1 MHGKRHLP
9 TERGDLMECT
19 GKIQNVSRDWQTGQ
33 FQITFTLNEA
43 SAINEIEK
51 IKDCQ
56 KLSIRAVKYREKRSL
71 DANAYL
77 WVLLQKMAEVLH
89 QDKWNIYLEML
100 GRYGVFTHIIVK
112 PNVVEK
118 VKEEWRT
125 VKELGE
131 VCVNGTT
138 GIQLQCYFGSS
149 TYNSKEMSVLIDGV
163 VSEAKEMGIETLPP
177 YELERMKA
185 EWQTKDSAS

>member
-1 MHGKRHLP
+1 
-9 TERGDLMECT
+9 MEFT
-19 GKIQNVSRDWQTGQ
+19 GKIQNVSKDWQTGQ
-33 FQITFTLNEA
+33 FQITFSINES
-43 SAINEIEK
+43 SAINEINN

-56 KLSIRAVKYREKRSL
+56 KLSIKAVKHRERRSL

-77 WVLLQKMAEVLH
+77 WVLLQKMAEALER
-89 QDKWNIYLEML
+89 DKWGLYLDKL
-100 GRYGVFTHIIVK
+100 GEYGVFTHIIVK
-112 PNVVEK
+112 PHMVEK

-149 TYNSKEMSVLIDGV
+149 TYNTKEMSVLIDGV
-163 VSEAKEMGIETLPP
+163 VSEAKEMGIETLSPV
-177 YELERMKA
+177 ELERMKA
-185 EWQTKDSAS
+185 EWGKSQ

>member
-1 MHGKRHLP
+1 
-9 TERGDLMECT
+9 MECT
-19 GKIQNVSRDWQTGQ
+19 GKLHSVNRDWKTGKIIIG
-33 FQITFTLNEA
+33 FELNEEPTE
-43 SAINEIEK
+43 AINAIGLFE
-51 IKDCQ
+51 
-56 KLSIRAVKYREKRSL
+56 KLSIKVAKFREKRSL
-71 DANAYL
+71 DANAYM
-77 WVLLQKMAEVLH
+77 WVLLQKMAESLH
-89 QDKWNIYLEML
+89 QDKWNIYIEML

-177 YELERMKA
+177 AELERMKA
-185 EWQTKDSAS
+185 AWQRN

>member
-1 MHGKRHLP
+1 
-9 TERGDLMECT
+9 MEFT
-19 GKIQNVSRDWQTGQ
+19 GKIQNVSKDWQTGQ
-33 FQITFTLNEA
+33 FQITFSINEP
-43 SAINEIEK
+43 SAINEINN

-56 KLSIRAVKYREKRSL
+56 KLSIKAVKHRERRSL

-77 WVLLQKMAEVLH
+77 WVLLQKMAEALER
-89 QDKWNIYLEML
+89 DKWGLYLDKL
-100 GRYGVFTHIIVK
+100 GEYGVFTHIIVK
-112 PNVVEK
+112 PHMVEK

-149 TYNSKEMSVLIDGV
+149 TYNTKEMSVLIDGV

-177 YELERMKA
+177 DQLERMKS
-185 EWQTKDSAS
+185 EWGKIQ